1 MTGFEP
7 RISVSG
13 SDRSTNCVATTA
25 TATADIAKFAAKC
38 RSFYRRGDKNLLP
51 VSFLNSMHVNQS
63 LVVVGYQNR
72 FFS

>member
-63 LVVVGYQNR
+63 LVVVGFQNR

>member
-13 SDRSTNCVATTA
+13 SDRSTNCVAA

-38 RSFYRRGDKNLLP
+38 RSFYRRGDKNLLL

-63 LVVVGYQNR
+63 LVVVVVGFQNR